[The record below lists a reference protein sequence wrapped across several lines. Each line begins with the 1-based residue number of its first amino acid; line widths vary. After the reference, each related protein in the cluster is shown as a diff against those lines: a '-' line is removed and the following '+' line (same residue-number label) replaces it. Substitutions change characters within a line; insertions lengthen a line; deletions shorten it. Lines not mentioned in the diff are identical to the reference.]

1 MTFARIDAE
10 KAHYP
15 IRILCR
21 ALKVSSAGYYA
32 WRQRPPSLR
41 AQHNLRLAVLIRAAH
56 ERSRKIYG
64 SPRVHAKLQAQV
76 IAISRKHAARRC
88 ASRACE
94 LG

>member
-1 MTFARIDAE
+1 
-10 KAHYP
+10 
-15 IRILCR
+15 
-21 ALKVSSAGYYA
+21 
-32 WRQRPPSLR
+32 
-41 AQHNLRLAVLIRAAH
+41 LAVLIRAAH